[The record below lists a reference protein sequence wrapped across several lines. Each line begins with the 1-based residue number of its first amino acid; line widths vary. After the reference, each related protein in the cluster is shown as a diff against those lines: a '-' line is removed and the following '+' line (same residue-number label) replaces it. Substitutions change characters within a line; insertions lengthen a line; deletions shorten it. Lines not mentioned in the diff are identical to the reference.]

1 MEQHLITSLNRK
13 YLGKWCIIK
22 ALRTDDKT
30 IDIGGVIE
38 YIGSNIA
45 LGWEFQITMGRTP
58 LNLKKLIKI
67 QEYIDEKI

>member
-1 MEQHLITSLNRK
+1 MEQHLINSLNRK

-22 ALRTDDKT
+22 ALRIDNT
-30 IDIGGVIE
+30 IIEGGGVIS
-38 YIGSNIA
+38 YIGSNEP
-45 LGWEFQITMGRTP
+45 LGWEFQITIARTA

>member
-1 MEQHLITSLNRK
+1 MEQHLIASLNRK

-22 ALRTDDKT
+22 ALKMDNT
-30 IDIGGVIE
+30 IVDLGGTIN
-38 YIGSNIA
+38 YIGSNEI
-45 LGWEFQITMGRTP
+45 LGWDFQIVMGRTP